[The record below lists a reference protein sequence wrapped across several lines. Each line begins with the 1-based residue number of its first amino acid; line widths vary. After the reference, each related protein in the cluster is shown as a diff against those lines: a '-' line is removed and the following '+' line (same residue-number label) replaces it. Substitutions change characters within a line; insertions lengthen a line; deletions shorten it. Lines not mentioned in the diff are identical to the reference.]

1 MTIFMSNRGLNFIHL
16 NPILICILSYGVAGE
31 RVVGSEYVKMTP
43 AAEKKIW
50 SATVNTKSFEILINS
65 NAVLLDVLRDQVGTL
80 GVKRGCDLG
89 TCGCCTVMIDGEPR
103 LSCLCLAGQVSETS
117 ITTVEGLAIGA
128 HLAPIQACF
137 AKYGGSQCGFCTPG
151 FLVASQALLDENP
164 SPTDQEIS
172 EAIEGNLCRCTG
184 YQQIIESIQEAAK
197 IHRGEVATPSP
208 ASDPHPDPH
217 PGGPGEPSM
226 PPGHAK

>member
-1 MTIFMSNRGLNFIHL
+1 M
-16 NPILICILSYGVAGE
+16 
-31 RVVGSEYVKMTP
+31 VGSEYVKMTP
-43 AAEKKIW
+43 AASKTIW
-50 SATVNTKSFEILINS
+50 NATVNKKSFELLINS

-89 TCGCCTVMIDGEPR
+89 TCGCCTVMVDGEPK
-103 LSCLCLAGQVSETS
+103 LSCLCLAGQVSNTA
-117 ITTVEGLAIGA
+117 ITTVEGLASGA

-164 SPTDQEIS
+164 EPTYQEIA

-197 IHRGEVATPSP
+197 IHRGEVPQPLP

>member
-1 MTIFMSNRGLNFIHL
+1 M
-16 NPILICILSYGVAGE
+16 GE

-43 AAEKKIW
+43 PADKTIW
-50 SATVNTKSFEILINS
+50 SATVNKKSVELLINS

-103 LSCLCLAGQVSETS
+103 LSCLCLAGQVSKTS
-117 ITTVEGLAIGA
+117 ITTVEGLADGA

-151 FLVASQALLDENP
+151 FLVASQALLVDNP
-164 SPTDQEIS
+164 SPTDKEIA

-197 IHRGEVATPSP
+197 IHRGEVAPPTP

>member
-1 MTIFMSNRGLNFIHL
+1 M
-16 NPILICILSYGVAGE
+16 GE
-31 RVVGSEYVKMTP
+31 QLVGSEYVKMTP
-43 AAEKKIW
+43 AAEKSIW
-50 SATVNTKSFEILINS
+50 SASVNKKEFELLINS

-103 LSCLCLAGQVSETS
+103 LSCLCLAGQVSGS
-117 ITTVEGLAIGA
+117 DIITVEGLADGA

-151 FLVASQALLDENP
+151 FLIASQALLEANP
-164 SPTDQEIS
+164 SPTDDEVA

-197 IHRGEVATPSP
+197 IHRGESAAPQP
-208 ASDPHPDPH
+208 ASSPHPDPH
-217 PGGPGEPSM
+217 PNGPGEPSM

>member
-1 MTIFMSNRGLNFIHL
+1 MTIFTSNRGLTFIHL

-43 AAEKKIW
+43 AAEKNIW

-197 IHRGEVATPSP
+197 IHRGEVAIPGP

>member
-1 MTIFMSNRGLNFIHL
+1 M
-16 NPILICILSYGVAGE
+16 GE
-31 RVVGSEYVKMTP
+31 RLVGSEYVKMTP
-43 AAEKKIW
+43 AADKSIW
-50 SATVNTKSFEILINS
+50 SASVNKKEFELLINS

-103 LSCLCLAGQVSETS
+103 LSCLCLAGQVSGSE
-117 ITTVEGLAIGA
+117 ITTVEGLADGA

-137 AKYGGSQCGFCTPG
+137 AKHGGSQCGFCTPG
-151 FLVASQALLDENP
+151 FLIASQALLEETS
-164 SPTDQEIS
+164 SPTDEQVA

-197 IHRGEVATPSP
+197 IHRGESVAPQP
-208 ASDPHPDPH
+208 ASSPHPDPH
-217 PGGPGEPSM
+217 PDGPGEPSM

>member
-1 MTIFMSNRGLNFIHL
+1 M
-16 NPILICILSYGVAGE
+16 GE
-31 RVVGSEYVKMTP
+31 EMVGSEYVKMTP
-43 AAEKKIW
+43 TADKTIW
-50 SATVNTKSFEILINS
+50 SATVNKKQEELLIES
-65 NAVLLDVLRDQVGTL
+65 NAVLLDVLRDKVGTL

-103 LSCLCLAGQVSETS
+103 LSCLCLAGQVTDSE
-117 ITTVEGLAIGA
+117 IITVEGLADGA

-137 AKYGGSQCGFCTPG
+137 TKYGGSQCGFCTPG
-151 FLVASQALLDENP
+151 FLVASQALLNENS
-164 SPTDQEIS
+164 SPTDEQIS
-172 EAIEGNLCRCTG
+172 DAIEGNLCRCTG

-197 IHRGEVATPSP
+197 IHRGEVATPQP
-208 ASDPHPDPH
+208 ASSPHPDPH

>member
-1 MTIFMSNRGLNFIHL
+1 M
-16 NPILICILSYGVAGE
+16 
-31 RVVGSEYVKMTP
+31 VGTEYVKMTP
-43 AAEKKIW
+43 PALKTVW
-50 SATVNTKSFEILINS
+50 SANVNKKNVELLINS

-103 LSCLCLAGQVSETS
+103 LSCLCLAGQVSDTK
-117 ITTVEGLAIGA
+117 IITVEGLADGA

-137 AKYGGSQCGFCTPG
+137 AEHGGSQCGFCTPG
-151 FLVASQALLDENP
+151 FLVASQALLNANESP
-164 SPTDQEIS
+164 SHQEIS

-184 YQQIIESIQEAAK
+184 YQQIIDSIEAAAR
-197 IHRGEVATPSP
+197 IHRGEVAPPEP
-208 ASDPHPDPH
+208 ASSPHPDPH
-217 PGGPGEPSM
+217 PSGPGEPSM

>member
-1 MTIFMSNRGLNFIHL
+1 M
-16 NPILICILSYGVAGE
+16 GE

-43 AAEKKIW
+43 PADKTIW
-50 SATVNTKSFEILINS
+50 SATVNKKSVELLINS
-65 NAVLLDVLRDQVGTL
+65 NSVLLDVLRDQVGTL

-103 LSCLCLAGQVSETS
+103 LSCLCLAGQVSKTS
-117 ITTVEGLAIGA
+117 ITTVEGLADGA

-151 FLVASQALLDENP
+151 FLVASQALLVDNP
-164 SPTDQEIS
+164 SPTDEEIA

-197 IHRGEVATPSP
+197 IHRGEVAPPTP

>member
-1 MTIFMSNRGLNFIHL
+1 
-16 NPILICILSYGVAGE
+16 
-31 RVVGSEYVKMTP
+31 
-43 AAEKKIW
+43 
-50 SATVNTKSFEILINS
+50 
-65 NAVLLDVLRDQVGTL
+65 
-80 GVKRGCDLG
+80 
-89 TCGCCTVMIDGEPR
+89 MIDGEPR
-103 LSCLCLAGQVSETS
+103 LSCLCLAGQVSKTS
-117 ITTVEGLAIGA
+117 ITTVEGLADGA

-151 FLVASQALLDENP
+151 FIGALFALEQSDEK
-164 SPTDQEIS
+164 IS
-172 EAIEGNLCRCTG
+172 EEIIHDALAGNLCRCTG

-197 IHRGEVATPSP
+197 IHRGEVAPPTP

>member
-1 MTIFMSNRGLNFIHL
+1 MSNRGLNFIHL

>member
-1 MTIFMSNRGLNFIHL
+1 MS
-16 NPILICILSYGVAGE
+16 
-31 RVVGSEYVKMTP
+31 K
-43 AAEKKIW
+43 
-50 SATVNTKSFEILINS
+50 
-65 NAVLLDVLRDQVGTL
+65 
-80 GVKRGCDLG
+80 
-89 TCGCCTVMIDGEPR
+89 
-103 LSCLCLAGQVSETS
+103 TS
-117 ITTVEGLAIGA
+117 ITTVEGLADGA

-151 FLVASQALLDENP
+151 FLVASQALLVDNP
-164 SPTDQEIS
+164 SPTDQEIA

-197 IHRGEVATPSP
+197 IHRGEVAPPTP

>member
-1 MTIFMSNRGLNFIHL
+1 M
-16 NPILICILSYGVAGE
+16 GE
-31 RVVGSEYVKMTP
+31 QLVGSEYVKMTP
-43 AAEKKIW
+43 AADKSIW
-50 SATVNTKSFEILINS
+50 SASVNKKEFELLINS

-103 LSCLCLAGQVSETS
+103 LSCLCLAGQVSGS
-117 ITTVEGLAIGA
+117 DIITVEGLADGA

-151 FLVASQALLDENP
+151 FLIASQSLLEANP
-164 SPTDQEIS
+164 SPTDDEVA

-197 IHRGEVATPSP
+197 IHRGESAAPQP
-208 ASDPHPDPH
+208 ASAPHPDPH
-217 PGGPGEPSM
+217 PDGPGEPSM

>member
-1 MTIFMSNRGLNFIHL
+1 M
-16 NPILICILSYGVAGE
+16 GE

-43 AAEKKIW
+43 PADKTIW
-50 SATVNTKSFEILINS
+50 SATVNKKSVELLINS

-103 LSCLCLAGQVSETS
+103 LSCLCLAGQVSNTS
-117 ITTVEGLAIGA
+117 ITTVEGLADGA

-151 FLVASQALLDENP
+151 FLVASQALLVDNP
-164 SPTDQEIS
+164 SPTDQEIA

-197 IHRGEVATPSP
+197 IHRGEVAPPTP